1 MIDSCYEQIDYMDL
15 VKLFAVNTEQDFCRL
30 QEYVNGMYDKGE
42 IQWKIES
49 KKNIFKSEKKR
60 EVMNGD
66 KIISDMINYVRLN
79 DRIM

>member
-15 VKLFAVNTEQDFCRL
+15 VKLFSVNTEQDFCKL
-30 QEYVNGMYDKGE
+30 QEYVNGMHAKGE

-49 KKNIFKSEKKR
+49 KNRIFKSEKKR
-60 EVMNGD
+60 EVLNGN

>member
-15 VKLFAVNTEQDFCRL
+15 IKLFAINTEQDFDKL
-30 QEYVNGMYDKGE
+30 QEYVNGMHDKGE

-49 KKNIFKSEKKR
+49 KNRIFKSEKKR
-60 EVMNGD
+60 EVLNGN